1 MQRPSL
7 YGVFAMVV
15 LLLCWMHGSASAAR
29 PQPPFNQCPAIGAD
43 ASCGVLV
50 IIDKKGRVTGYYDP
64 NEGPYDGGDDT
75 LVGILN
81 DSLNPVRKLPLS
93 GPDIF
98 GFDGDGLC
106 TYVVCKWP
114 NPTGYEGPRNTFTVT
129 DANDGFVN
137 FPGGLAA
144 GASTYF
150 SLEGPTPFQ
159 PWVVVHPSNLDQ
171 SDVAPNQDH
180 SGLDFGNVQRG
191 LSQMHTLTITNGGN
205 TPLQIQNAQIINS
218 SLFEIVPGP
227 GTTCV
232 DPSGKIVSVDPDDSC
247 AIEVAFSSSG
257 SAEQTGELQLTDNAP
272 DSPQYSSLRATST
285 LHNLLEG
292 QVGAEEIPSPGPRA
306 LPTPNAC
313 AGHTVGG
320 PFTSTV
326 GWGLLSHGPVTLQGQ
341 VIEAHVATEDATHVP
356 VLGPDFLHFAAD
368 YNFFIYPDHGFRSL
382 LKPGNFLVNAE
393 YTPSE
398 VGRIEVEWERFSNTH
413 NGIPPWAWPAVGDKV
428 KVVGWHIVDCGHGSP
443 DFRSEI
449 HPPLFV
455 ATYRNAALS
464 PIARWNGRL
473 GSYDASNNHEATLVD
488 VFASSYGGGA
498 FGIEFG
504 HPGQTEQ
511 PANLYTYGFTVMAPP
526 KPSATATLAP
536 PSIQRIQGATAPNP
550 LTYATTPDG
559 RGYRFAIHFPH
570 STRPL
575 FPQVYGSRI
584 RVTWIDKN
592 APTIPNLHEITVQ
605 PLSLHV
611 IENHATIGK
620 ADWGLYAYVNEVG
633 RGSLLSGGGVN
644 SNGETYREV
653 SDGDVID
660 LSHVPP
666 FIVHVV
672 DNQALHISFRGT
684 YFNASRYGC
693 TGCGGGDPLG
703 NASQFYDPSLLS
715 AQQTITLRANADLA
729 GFLGRDEWSTDCTCF
744 DITFRITKR

>member
-1 MQRPSL
+1 MRRPTL
-7 YGVFAMVV
+7 CYTLAIVA
-15 LLLCWMHGSASAAR
+15 LLLCCAFGSSRAAR

-50 IIDKKGRVTGYYDP
+50 VIDKNGRVTGYYDP
-64 NEGPYDGGDDT
+64 NEGPYDGSDDT
-75 LVGILN
+75 LVGVLN
-81 DSLNPVRKLPLS
+81 GSLNTVRKLPLS

-106 TYVVCKWP
+106 TYVVCRYP
-114 NPTGYEGPRNTFTVT
+114 NPTGYEGPRNGFTVT
-129 DANDGFVN
+129 DANNGFVN

-144 GASTYF
+144 GASSYF

-180 SGLDFGNVQRG
+180 GGLDFGNVQRG
-191 LSQMHTLTITNGGN
+191 LSRMHTLTITNGGN
-205 TPLQIQNAQIINS
+205 TPLQIQGAQIINS
-218 SLFEIVPGP
+218 SLFEIVPGAN
-227 GTTCV
+227 TTCT
-232 DPSGKIVSVDPDDSC
+232 DPSGRMVSIDPDDSC
-247 AIEVAFSSSG
+247 TIEVAFTSTG
-257 SAEQTGELQLTDNAP
+257 SPEQSGELQLADNAP
-272 DSPQYSSLRATST
+272 DSPQYASLRATST

-292 QVGAEEIPSPGPRA
+292 QVGAEEIPAPGPRA

-326 GWGLLSHGPVTLQGQ
+326 GWGLLSHLPQILVGQ
-341 VIEAHVATEDATHVP
+341 VVEAHVATEDATHVP

-368 YNFFIYPDHGFRSL
+368 YNFFVYPDQSYRAL
-382 LKPGNFLVNAE
+382 LKPGNFLVNSE

-398 VGRIEVEWERFSNTH
+398 VGRIEVEWERFSNARD
-413 NGIPPWAWPAVGDKV
+413 GIPPWAWPTTGDKV

-464 PIARWNGRL
+464 PLATWNGRL
-473 GSYDASNNHEATLVD
+473 GSYDPSNNHEATLVD
-488 VFASSYGGGA
+488 VYASNYGGGA

-504 HPGQTEQ
+504 HPSQTEQ
-511 PANLYTYGFTVMAPP
+511 PASLYTYNFTVMAPP

-536 PSIQRIQGATAPNP
+536 PNIQRIQGASAPDP
-550 LTYATTPDG
+550 LRYSATPDG
-559 RGYRFAIHFPH
+559 RGYNFSIRFPH
-570 STRPL
+570 LTRL
-575 FPQVYGSRI
+575 KLPQVYGAHI
-584 RVTWIDKN
+584 RLTWIDKS
-592 APTIPNLHEITVQ
+592 APVIKHLHVIEVQ

-611 IENHATIGK
+611 IENHATLGK

-633 RGSLLSGGGVN
+633 RGSLLSGGGTN
-644 SNGETYREV
+644 SNGETYQKV
-653 SDGDVID
+653 SDGDVIN
-660 LSHVPP
+660 LSRTPP

-693 TGCGGGDPLG
+693 RSCGGGDPLG
-703 NASQFYDPSLLS
+703 TASQFYDPSLLGAS
-715 AQQTITLRANADLA
+715 QVITLRGSADLA
-729 GFLGRDEWSTDCTCF
+729 GSLGRDEWSTDCTCF